1 MTMRTFKRHSEK
13 INQAKWSELCLIA
26 RQYRKE
32 KNLQL
37 STYSACDQN
46 YFGDQSERD
55 GRDRLVKQ
63 KYISPYGLQARMWKL
78 ALKEAYEIVDKQWA
92 ALIVE
97 LRSMV
102 YSQKQSGRWNEVEV
116 HYAYWLLQSTKRFV
130 EAIASDA
137 PEPAHFEIQDASKRR
152 VRNYLRRVARRKRGC
167 RAVSK
172 SARSFALD
180 ANMYSVFEKNKRQ
193 YISIMTLER
202 GKRLVVPLKG
212 WTTITGNIRIGL
224 DFERQRVEVHVTAKI
239 ADHPKA
245 KEDAVVGLDA
255 GVTEV
260 FVDENGQ
267 SYGDGYGK
275 TIQAVS
281 DQLLRTGKARN
292 KSHKLAEKS
301 GRHKASRIR
310 RFNLGRKKLEKRRRK
325 ARERMA
331 NQINHAIRQVASGRK
346 PTSDWIFVARQNQ
359 KTWRAW
365 CQTGIA
371 RL

>member
-13 INQAKWSELCLIA
+13 INQSKWNSLRLIA

-32 KNLQL
+32 KDLHL
-37 STYSACDQN
+37 STYYACDQN
-46 YFGDQSERD
+46 YSNDQSDRD
-55 GRDRLVKQ
+55 RRDRLVKE

-78 ALKEAYEIVDKQWA
+78 ALKESYETVDKQWA

-102 YSQKQSGRWNEVEV
+102 YSQKQSGRWNDVEV

-130 EAIASDA
+130 KAIACDA

-152 VRNYLRRVARRKRGC
+152 VRNYLRRVVRRKRGR

-180 ANMYSVFEKNKRQ
+180 ANMYSVFEQNKRQ

-202 GKRLVVPLKG
+202 GKRLIVPLKG
-212 WTTITGNIRIGL
+212 WTTITGNIRIVL
-224 DFERQRVEVHVTAKI
+224 DFERQRIEVHVPSKI
-239 ADHPKA
+239 PERPKP
-245 KEDAVVGLDA
+245 KEDVVVGLDA

-260 FVDENGQ
+260 FVDETGK

-275 TIQAVS
+275 TVQAVS
-281 DQLLRTGKARN
+281 DQLLKNGQGTQ
-292 KSHKLAEKS
+292 
-301 GRHKASRIR
+301 
-310 RFNLGRKKLEKRRRK
+310 
-325 ARERMA
+325 
-331 NQINHAIRQVASGRK
+331 QISQIG
-346 PTSDWIFVARQNQ
+346 
-359 KTWRAW
+359 
-365 CQTGIA
+365 
-371 RL
+371 